1 MSPVSSADPIPSF
14 SRKVIALFAEQL
26 REVRFPDLDVS
37 VLEAQAGALL
47 DTRHALDAVLAEAE
61 LLQQKL
67 AEQASALEA
76 QSGRAL
82 SYARIYAEGDRVL
95 ETSVAEIESLRSPT
109 SPSSPPRK
117 RGRPPKTATRESD
130 LFADAGSPN
139 GQDEADAALAH

>member
-1 MSPVSSADPIPSF
+1 MSPVSSADPIPPF

-67 AEQASALEA
+67 AEQASALET

-95 ETSVAEIESLRSPT
+95 EASVAEIESLRSPK
-109 SPSSPPRK
+109 SPDSTPRK
-117 RGRPPKTATRESD
+117 RGRPPKAAIRESD
-130 LFADAGSPN
+130 LFGDAESPSAE
-139 GQDEADAALAH
+139 GPDAALAH